1 MNKLYRL
8 NLPVSGTTFI
18 LLLLFLDVH
27 NPKTA
32 FMDGIRAIDWLG
44 SLSILAVTLM
54 ILLGLDFGGET
65 FPWSSPK
72 VVCLLVFGVL
82 MVGFFVLSEK
92 KLARY
97 PLMPL
102 KLFAERGNVA
112 TLVVTA
118 CHGMVRFLRRPF
130 PSRFVSLIIFAGCPS
145 SNAFIGLYWR
155 RILPPSLLPID
166 TSNRSHHFWSPIS
179 TLHGYGS
186 TLRYLLRYNDA
197 SIRRLSRTHLGWM
210 LFHDIGY
217 RSLHGS

>member
-1 MNKLYRL
+1 MLGGVFSEKLTWRWIFWL
-8 NLPVSGTTFI
+8 NLPISGSTFI

-72 VVCLLVFGVL
+72 VICLLVFGGL
-82 MVGFFVLSEK
+82 MIGFFVFSEK

-102 KLFAERGNVA
+102 RFFGQKGNVA

-118 CHGMVRFLRRPF
+118 CHGMVTCPRP
-130 PSRFVSLIIFAGCPS
+130 
-145 SNAFIGLYWR
+145 
-155 RILPPSLLPID
+155 
-166 TSNRSHHFWSPIS
+166 
-179 TLHGYGS
+179 
-186 TLRYLLRYNDA
+186 
-197 SIRRLSRTHLGWM
+197 LS
-210 LFHDIGY
+210 
-217 RSLHGS
+217 

>member
-1 MNKLYRL
+1 MPLALSIVRDVLNKLYRL
-8 NLPVSGTTFI
+8 NLPVSGSTFI
-18 LLLLFLDVH
+18 LLFLFLDVH

-82 MVGFFVLSEK
+82 MVGFFILSEK

-97 PLMPL
+97 PLMPF
-102 KLFAERGNVA
+102 KLFADRGNVA

-118 CHGMVRFLRRPF
+118 CHGMVRFLRRPLF
-130 PSRFVSLIIFAGCPS
+130 P
-145 SNAFIGLYWR
+145 AFS
-155 RILPPSLLPID
+155 PSLFLQAVQVLIH
-166 TSNRSHHFWSPIS
+166 S
-179 TLHGYGS
+179 
-186 TLRYLLRYNDA
+186 
-197 SIRRLSRTHLGWM
+197 
-210 LFHDIGY
+210 
-217 RSLHGS
+217 